1 MTDIPTTKPTK
12 RKTNVEQRAFLAQAA
27 RARELPDAYL
37 DCRSLGH
44 AWQECEPDR
53 PAKFGELHVY
63 QCLRC
68 LGIRDDLIS
77 HKYGEIL
84 SRGYRH
90 APGYMQ
96 PVPTDGTRLYSAAA
110 LRSERRRRRLEGPAR
125 IYPAVRQWDET
136 VIEPQPTSPIVRK
149 NGRNGGNK

>member
-1 MTDIPTTKPTK
+1 MADKKMTDK
-12 RKTNVEQRAFLAQAA
+12 QRRESLAQQA
-27 RARELPDAYL
+27 RARDLPDAYL

-68 LGIRDDLIS
+68 LGIRDDLIAPRF
-77 HKYGEIL
+77 GELL

-96 PVPTDGTRLYSAAA
+96 PVPEDGTRLFSASA
-110 LRSERRRRRLEGPAR
+110 LRAERRRRREEGVRQYAQ
-125 IYPAVRQWDET
+125 VRQWDES
-136 VIEPQPTSPIVRK
+136 VVEPQETPPITRK
-149 NGRNGGNK
+149 NGRKATT

>member
-1 MTDIPTTKPTK
+1 MTDTSQPKLRPTK
-12 RKTNVEQRAFLAQAA
+12 KMTSSAQRAFLAQAA
-27 RARELPDAYL
+27 RARDLPDAYL

-96 PVPTDGTRLYSAAA
+96 PVPEDGTRLYSAAA
-110 LRSERRRRRLEGPAR
+110 LRAERRRRRIEMPR
-125 IYPAVRQWDET
+125 HYPTVRQWDET
-136 VIEPQPTSPIVRK
+136 VVDPQPESPITRK
-149 NGRNGGNK
+149 NGKAS

>member
-1 MTDIPTTKPTK
+1 MTDTSTTTRKKPRT
-12 RKTNVEQRAFLAQAA
+12 TPQQRRDFLAQSA
-27 RARELPDAYL
+27 RARDLPDAYL

-77 HKYGEIL
+77 HQYGEIL

-96 PVPTDGTRLYSAAA
+96 PVPQDGTRLFSAAA
-110 LRSERRRRRLEGPAR
+110 LRAERRRRRIEMPR
-125 IYPAVRQWDET
+125 NFPTVKQWDET
-136 VIEPQPTSPIVRK
+136 VTEPQAEAPITRK
-149 NGRNGGNK
+149 NGKAS

>member
-1 MTDIPTTKPTK
+1 MTDTSQPKLRPTK
-12 RKTNVEQRAFLAQAA
+12 KMTTTAQRAFLAQSV
-27 RARELPDAYL
+27 RARDLPDAYL

-90 APGYMQ
+90 APGYMM
-96 PVPTDGTRLYSAAA
+96 PVPEDGTRLFSAAA
-110 LRSERRRRRLEGPAR
+110 LRSERRRRKLEGTRVLPD
-125 IYPAVRQWDET
+125 VRQWDES
-136 VIEPQPTSPIVRK
+136 VVEPQETPPITRK
-149 NGRNGGNK
+149 NGRKAT

>member
-1 MTDIPTTKPTK
+1 MTDTSTAAKKKRTTA
-12 RKTNVEQRAFLAQAA
+12 EQRAFLAQSM

-44 AWQECEPDR
+44 AWQECAPDR

-77 HKYGEIL
+77 TRYGELL

-96 PVPTDGTRLYSAAA
+96 PVPEDGTRLFSAAA
-110 LRSERRRRRLEGPAR
+110 LRAERRRRREEGHRTFPD
-125 IYPAVRQWDET
+125 VRQWDEG
-136 VIEPQPTSPIVRK
+136 VILPTSTSPITRK
-149 NGRNGGNK
+149 NGRNGK

>member
-1 MTDIPTTKPTK
+1 MTDTSQVVKKSKRTTQE
-12 RKTNVEQRAFLAQAA
+12 RRDFLAQSA
-27 RARELPDAYL
+27 RARDLPDAYL

-77 HKYGEIL
+77 HQYGEIL

-96 PVPTDGTRLYSAAA
+96 PVPQDGTRLFSAAA
-110 LRSERRRRRLEGPAR
+110 LRAERRRRRTEGSRTFPT
-125 IYPAVRQWDET
+125 VRQWDET
-136 VIEPQPTSPIVRK
+136 VITHKPNGNGKIK
-149 NGRNGGNK
+149 NGKVES

>member
-1 MTDIPTTKPTK
+1 MTDTSQPKLRPTK
-12 RKTNVEQRAFLAQAA
+12 KMTTAAQRAFLAQAA
-27 RARELPDAYL
+27 RARDLPDAYL

-96 PVPTDGTRLYSAAA
+96 PVPEDGTRLYSAAA
-110 LRSERRRRRLEGPAR
+110 LRAERRRRRLEMPR
-125 IYPAVRQWDET
+125 NYPAVRQWDEH
-136 VIEPQPTSPIVRK
+136 VIDPQPEPTLVCK
-149 NGRNGGNK
+149 NGRKEAS

>member
-1 MTDIPTTKPTK
+1 MSNTSPEGKKRTTAE
-12 RKTNVEQRAFLAQAA
+12 RREFLAQAA
-27 RARELPDAYL
+27 RARDLPDAYL

-68 LGIRDDLIS
+68 LGIRDDLIAHS
-77 HKYGEIL
+77 YGLIL

-96 PVPTDGTRLYSAAA
+96 AKPEDGTRMYSAAA
-110 LRSERRRRRLEGPAR
+110 LRAERRRRRVEEPRTLPT
-125 IYPAVRQWDET
+125 VRQWDET
-136 VIEPQPTSPIVRK
+136 VTAPTPEPTVVRK
-149 NGRNGGNK
+149 NGNGKKEAS

>member
-1 MTDIPTTKPTK
+1 MSSDE
-12 RKTNVEQRAFLAQAA
+12 RRAFLAQSA

-77 HKYGEIL
+77 HRYGEIL

-90 APGYMQ
+90 SPGYMQ
-96 PVPTDGTRLYSAAA
+96 PVPEDGTRLFSAAA
-110 LRSERRRRRLEGPAR
+110 LRAERRRRREEGHRSFPPV
-125 IYPAVRQWDET
+125 IQWDEM
-136 VIEPQPTSPIVRK
+136 VVAPQNTPPITRRNGKNGKVPTS
-149 NGRNGGNK
+149 

>member
-1 MTDIPTTKPTK
+1 MTDIPDRPPKPTK
-12 RKTNVEQRAFLAQAA
+12 KMTNAMQRAFLAQAA
-27 RARELPDAYL
+27 RARDLPDAYL

-90 APGYMQ
+90 APGYMM
-96 PVPTDGTRLYSAAA
+96 PVPEDGTRLFSAAA
-110 LRSERRRRRLEGPAR
+110 LRSERRRRKQEGTRKLPD
-125 IYPAVRQWDET
+125 VRQWDES
-136 VIEPQPTSPIVRK
+136 VVEPQETPPITRK
-149 NGRNGGNK
+149 NGRKATI